1 MSCERDRFGCFL
13 AACSPSKML
22 SETNQPV
29 LRLKALR
36 FRCLR
41 AMAWPQR
48 TTSSTSSYSEAHT
61 ASLAVLQV
69 GLFASVLQALAKPL
83 NVLSRSRLRRHPYHK
98 VRLVRTIPRR
108 RSEAV
113 RRDIDIASNDLR
125 ACLILQ
131 HSQAQVLFLHLR
143 CTRNPAASRF
153 AAIAAANPRLLH
165 PVAP

>member
-61 ASLAVLQV
+61 ASLALPV
-69 GLFASVLQALAKPL
+69 GLGWLVSYEALAKPL
-83 NVLSRSRLRRHPYHK
+83 TVLSRSSLHRHPYHK
-98 VRLVRTIPRR
+98 AWLV
-108 RSEAV
+108 
-113 RRDIDIASNDLR
+113 
-125 ACLILQ
+125 
-131 HSQAQVLFLHLR
+131 
-143 CTRNPAASRF
+143 
-153 AAIAAANPRLLH
+153 
-165 PVAP
+165 

>member
-1 MSCERDRFGCFL
+1 MAGERDRLGCFW

-61 ASLAVLQV
+61 ASLAL
-69 GLFASVLQALAKPL
+69 LRFASVLLALAKPL
-83 NVLSRSRLRRHPYHK
+83 AVLACSGLRRHP
-98 VRLVRTIPRR
+98 
-108 RSEAV
+108 
-113 RRDIDIASNDLR
+113 
-125 ACLILQ
+125 
-131 HSQAQVLFLHLR
+131 
-143 CTRNPAASRF
+143 
-153 AAIAAANPRLLH
+153 
-165 PVAP
+165 